1 MHGTDRRAARDDI
14 CPRGCSLRSPRGRRR
29 FEAFVR
35 ELARFNARHTRASR
49 VKGQTMAPRIRSF
62 LPRPPFAREKKAP
75 AAKEAPRV
83 FREFVETLQRL
94 DPPRRAAA
102 GAGAAVS
109 RNRAAG
115 APLRKRGYGRR
126 PRRKLGNGHADPR
139 TQRGRRRPR

>member
-1 MHGTDRRAARDDI
+1 MQGTDSLAARNDV
-14 CPRGCSLRSPRGRRR
+14 CPRGRSLRSPRGRRR

-94 DPPRRAAA
+94 DPPARMDSAAA
-102 GAGAAVS
+102 C
-109 RNRAAG
+109 
-115 APLRKRGYGRR
+115 KRGYGRR

-139 TQRGRRRPR
+139 TQRGRRRPQ